1 MNKDRKTNKKKG
13 PSMSK
18 EKSVTLKNKAKEIM
32 QKAKEQSKKLL
43 EEAEAIET
51 KNKIK
56 IADKAL
62 EFYKN
67 KITDIELKKFIEE
80 TIEI

>member
-1 MNKDRKTNKKKG
+1 
-13 PSMSK
+13 MSK
-18 EKSVTLKNKAKEIM
+18 EKLLTLKNRAAEIM

-43 EEAEAIET
+43 EEAEAIEAQ
-51 KNKIK
+51 NKMK
-56 IADKAL
+56 IANKAL

>member
-1 MNKDRKTNKKKG
+1 
-13 PSMSK
+13 MSK
-18 EKSVTLKNKAKEIM
+18 EKLLTLKNKAAEIM
-32 QKAKEQSKKLL
+32 QKAKEQSEKLL
-43 EEAEAIET
+43 KEVELLET
-51 KNKIK
+51 QNKIK
-56 IADKAL
+56 IADKAI